1 MLLSTTTTLV
11 AVPSGQTMASAS
23 TRSSGVYCVSRIRE
37 YASVAKRMAK
47 DLDRRFEGR
56 DSDEGLKLTDSKTRV
71 TCWYHSHRHFI
82 AASVIKV
89 TILAALLR
97 RAQQE
102 HRHLT
107 RAETHAA
114 WLMITQS
121 DNDAANQLWFDVGL
135 RFMQHFLNLAK
146 MSQTKLDYHWGL
158 TLITARDEMTLLW
171 LVSNPNKVLTKAS
184 RVYVRFLMAH
194 VIAGQRWGVPAGAPR
209 GVRVHVKNGWLP
221 YPGALWEINSLGT
234 FTTKTRT
241 YLIAML
247 TYNNPTMAYGID
259 TIESAA
265 EVIHALLNP
274 GKHRTV
280 PASVPAPGWG
290 IPDERV
296 R

>member
-1 MLLSTTTTLV
+1 MV
-11 AVPSGQTMASAS
+11 AVPSGSALAVAPS
-23 TRSSGVYCVSRIRE
+23 RGSGVYCVSRVPQ
-37 YASVAKRMAK
+37 YAAVAKRMAR
-47 DLDRRFEGR
+47 DLDHRL
-56 DSDEGLKLTDSKTRV
+56 DSRASDDGLKLTDSKTRV

-97 RAQQE
+97 KAQQE

-107 RAETHAA
+107 ATETRAA

-135 RFMQHFLNLAK
+135 RFMQHFLDLAK

-158 TLITARDEMTLLW
+158 TLITARDEMKLLW
-171 LVSNPNKVLTKAS
+171 LISNPNKVLTKVS
-184 RVYVRFLMAH
+184 RVYVRYLMAH

-209 GVRVHVKNGWLP
+209 GVHVHVKNGWLP
-221 YPGALWEINSLGT
+221 YPGTLWEINSIGT

-247 TYNNPTMAYGID
+247 TYNNPSMAYGID

-274 GKHRTV
+274 GTRSV
-280 PASVPAPGWG
+280 VAPSVPRPGWG
-290 IPDERV
+290 VPDERV
-296 R
+296 AKRELPAS